1 MIIIQT
7 KLIPKINEI
16 LVVKTDKC
24 ILQEVHDEMG
34 ILDEYLIP
42 VVYNDND
49 FTQEVFIKLD
59 DILLG
64 LIEKHEYM
72 CVYTTRVE
80 FGLVKYHFN
89 STPANHFE
97 TRLPK
102 CSFVC
107 ILPDFKFDCDV
118 TFRHSWIHLDN
129 GLTYEL
135 ELLHE
140 SDRVVYDT
148 RINGRFLEPGFCK
161 VYKDENFPVCLEYIK
176 DGYIKRRFIS
186 PIETE

>member
-7 KLIPKINEI
+7 KLIPKLHET
-16 LVVKTDKC
+16 LVVRQDTC
-24 ILQEVHDEMG
+24 VIQEVQDELG

-42 VVYNDND
+42 YAYNDKA
-49 FTQEVFIKLD
+49 FTHDVYINID

-64 LIEKHEYM
+64 LMEKNEYM
-72 CVYTTRVE
+72 CVYAARVE
-80 FGLVKYHFN
+80 FGLVHYHFKN
-89 STPANHFE
+89 DPVDHYE
-97 TRLPK
+97 TRLPT
-102 CSFVC
+102 CAFVC

-129 GLTYEL
+129 GLTYDL

-140 SDRVVYDT
+140 IEKVVYDI

-161 VYKDENFPVCLEYIK
+161 VYKEENFPVCLEYIK

-186 PIETE
+186 PIENE